1 MVKNDV
7 SDETKNLLVIKIKR
21 SLAEFFFYNLCSLE
35 LPSEMS
41 NCIEGLQPLVSS

>member
-1 MVKNDV
+1 MVKNYV

-21 SLAEFFFYNLCSLE
+21 SLAEFFYNLCSLE